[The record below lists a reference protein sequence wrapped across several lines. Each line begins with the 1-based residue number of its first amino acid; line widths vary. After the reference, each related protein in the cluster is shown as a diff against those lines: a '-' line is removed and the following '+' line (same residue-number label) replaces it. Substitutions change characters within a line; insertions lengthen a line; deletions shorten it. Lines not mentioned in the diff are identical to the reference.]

1 MTFLKKICRDRRGM
15 AMEMAM
21 LVMVVTFALGTLMVT
36 VALMQ
41 NNSVSAIERDFN
53 EKVELEQIGENFCK
67 RIEAQTKGETP
78 DFEGLL
84 LENLEKKYDYD
95 VDADVDAFDLFVRD
109 VNTDDILMT
118 VGVKKVG
125 EAYEIVKWEIK

>member
-41 NNSVSAIERDFN
+41 NNSVSAIKKDFN
-53 EKVELEQIGENFCK
+53 EKVVLEQIGENFCK
-67 RIEAQTKGETP
+67 QVETGNINAA
-78 DFEGLL
+78 GLSDIYDVSIDA
-84 LENLEKKYDYD
+84 ENLVLVAKEKDSGKIAMTIDID
-95 VDADVDAFDLFVRD
+95 VKG
-109 VNTDDILMT
+109 NT
-118 VGVKKVG
+118 
-125 EAYEIVKWEIK
+125 YEIVKWEIK

>member
-1 MTFLKKICRDRRGM
+1 M

-41 NNSVSAIERDFN
+41 NNSVSAIEKDFN

-67 RIEAQTKGETP
+67 RIEAQNEGKTP
-78 DFEGLL
+78 NFEGLL
-84 LENLEKKYDYD
+84 SENLEKKYDYNVD
-95 VDADVDAFDLFVRD
+95 VDELDLFVRD
-109 VNTDDILMT
+109 GETGEILMT
-118 VGVKKVG
+118 VDVKKVG

>member
-41 NNSVSAIERDFN
+41 NNSVSAIEKDFN
-53 EKVELEQIGENFCK
+53 EKVELEQIGEDFCK
-67 RIEAQTKGETP
+67 RI
-78 DFEGLL
+78 
-84 LENLEKKYDYD
+84 EKKYDYD

>member
-1 MTFLKKICRDRRGM
+1 MTFLKRICKDRRGM

-53 EKVELEQIGENFCK
+53 EKLELEQIGENFCK

-78 DFEGLL
+78 DFEGMLS
-84 LENLEKKYDYD
+84 ENLEKKYDYD

>member
-1 MTFLKKICRDRRGM
+1 MTFLKKICKDRRGM

-41 NNSVSAIERDFN
+41 NNSVSAIEKDFN
-53 EKVELEQIGENFCK
+53 EKVELEQIGEDFCK
-67 RIEAQTKGETP
+67 RIEAQNEGETP
-78 DFEGLL
+78 NFEGLL
-84 LENLEKKYDYD
+84 SENLEKKYDYD

>member
-1 MTFLKKICRDRRGM
+1 MTFLKKICKDRRGM

-53 EKVELEQIGENFCK
+53 EKVELEQIGEDFC
-67 RIEAQTKGETP
+67 RQVEKGE
-78 DFEGLL
+78 L
-84 LENLEKKYDYD
+84 NAEKLSSEYD
-95 VDADVDAFDLFVRD
+95 VSIDAANLVLVAKKKDSGDIAMTIDIDIDVKN
-109 VNTDDILMT
+109 NT
-118 VGVKKVG
+118 
-125 EAYEIVKWEIK
+125 YEIVKWEIN

>member
-1 MTFLKKICRDRRGM
+1 MTFLKKICKDRRGM

-41 NNSVSAIERDFN
+41 NNSVSAIKKDFN
-53 EKVELEQIGENFCK
+53 EKVALEQIGEDFCK
-67 RIEAQTKGETP
+67 RIEAQAKAETP
-78 DFEGLL
+78 NFEGLL
-84 LENLEKKYDYD
+84 SENLEKKYDYD
-95 VDADVDAFDLFVRD
+95 VDADVDAFVLFVRD
-109 VNTDDILMT
+109 VNTDDLLMT

>member
-1 MTFLKKICRDRRGM
+1 
-15 AMEMAM
+15 MEMAM

-41 NNSVSAIERDFN
+41 NNSVSAIEKDFN
-53 EKVELEQIGENFCK
+53 EKVELEQIGEDFCK
-67 RIEAQTKGETP
+67 RIEAQNEGETP
-78 DFEGLL
+78 NFEGLL
-84 LENLEKKYDYD
+84 SENLEKKYDYD

>member
-1 MTFLKKICRDRRGM
+1 MAFLKKICKDRRGM

-41 NNSVSAIERDFN
+41 NNSVSAIQKDFN

-67 RIEAQTKGETP
+67 QVATVNINAA
-78 DFEGLL
+78 GLS
-84 LENLEKKYDYD
+84 DIYD
-95 VDADVDAFDLFVRD
+95 VSIDEEELILVAKKKDSGDIAMTIDIDVKD
-109 VNTDDILMT
+109 NT
-118 VGVKKVG
+118 
-125 EAYEIVKWEIK
+125 YEIVKWEIK

>member
-1 MTFLKKICRDRRGM
+1 MAFLKKICKDRRGM

-41 NNSVSAIERDFN
+41 NNSVSAIKKDFN

-67 RIEAQTKGETP
+67 QVATGNINAA
-78 DFEGLL
+78 GLS
-84 LENLEKKYDYD
+84 DIYD
-95 VDADVDAFDLFVRD
+95 VSIDEEELILVAKKKDSGDVAMTIDID
-109 VNTDDILMT
+109 VKDKT
-118 VGVKKVG
+118 
-125 EAYEIVKWEIK
+125 YEIIKWEIK

>member
-1 MTFLKKICRDRRGM
+1 MTFLKKIYKDRRGM

-41 NNSVSAIERDFN
+41 NNSVSAIKKDFN
-53 EKVELEQIGENFCK
+53 EKVALEQIGENFCK
-67 RIEAQTKGETP
+67 RIEAQNKGETP
-78 DFEGLL
+78 NFEGLI

-125 EAYEIVKWEIK
+125 EAYEIVKWEIN

>member
-53 EKVELEQIGENFCK
+53 EKVELEQIGENFCN
-67 RIEAQTKGETP
+67 QVET
-78 DFEGLL
+78 GNINA
-84 LENLEKKYDYD
+84 ENISSDKYDVSIDTEKLILVAKKKDSGDIAMTIDID
-95 VDADVDAFDLFVRD
+95 VKN
-109 VNTDDILMT
+109 NT
-118 VGVKKVG
+118 
-125 EAYEIVKWEIK
+125 YEIVKWEIK

>member
-1 MTFLKKICRDRRGM
+1 MTFLKKICKDRRGM

-53 EKVELEQIGENFCK
+53 EKLELEQIGENFCK
-67 RIEAQTKGETP
+67 QVETGNINAA
-78 DFEGLL
+78 GLSDIYDVSIDA
-84 LENLEKKYDYD
+84 ENLVLVAKEKDSGDIAMTIDID
-95 VDADVDAFDLFVRD
+95 VKN
-109 VNTDDILMT
+109 NT
-118 VGVKKVG
+118 
-125 EAYEIVKWEIK
+125 YEIVKWEIK

>member
-41 NNSVSAIERDFN
+41 NNSVSAIEKDFN

-67 RIEAQTKGETP
+67 RIEAQNEGETP
-78 DFEGLL
+78 NFEGLL
-84 LENLEKKYDYD
+84 SENLEKKYDYD

>member
-53 EKVELEQIGENFCK
+53 EKLELEQIGENFCK
-67 RIEAQTKGETP
+67 RIEDRNKGETP
-78 DFEGLL
+78 NFEGLL
-84 LENLEKKYDYD
+84 SENLEKKYDYD
-95 VDADVDAFDLFVRD
+95 VDVDELDLFVRD
-109 VNTDDILMT
+109 GETGEILMT
-118 VGVKKVG
+118 VDVKKG
-125 EAYEIVKWEIK
+125 EKAYEIVKWEIK

>member
-53 EKVELEQIGENFCK
+53 EKVELEQIGEDFC
-67 RIEAQTKGETP
+67 RQVEEGELNAEILSSEY
-78 DFEGLL
+78 DVSIDA
-84 LENLEKKYDYD
+84 ENLVLVAKKKDSGD
-95 VDADVDAFDLFVRD
+95 VAMTIDIDVKD
-109 VNTDDILMT
+109 NT
-118 VGVKKVG
+118 
-125 EAYEIVKWEIK
+125 YEIVKWEIK

>member
-1 MTFLKKICRDRRGM
+1 M